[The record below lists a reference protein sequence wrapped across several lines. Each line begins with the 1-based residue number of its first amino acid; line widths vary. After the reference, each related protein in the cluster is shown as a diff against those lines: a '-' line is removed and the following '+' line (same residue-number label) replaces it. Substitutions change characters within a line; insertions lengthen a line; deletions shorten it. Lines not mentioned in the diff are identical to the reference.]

1 MRNIKKLSTSLL
13 LASAACLALTACT
26 YQKNNGESDAVTQ
39 DTVQISEAAST
50 DAASES
56 PAQSLEPLPG
66 TLTTDGASNTASS
79 ETSGTQEST
88 ETPSSES
95 ASASKTESKAAAAST
110 DASAE
115 TSTATKPAPAD
126 STVPM
131 DGLVEKLI
139 ATDVSMQ
146 SPIFKLS
153 TATLSTAVNN
163 DIVAQNTTLLQQ
175 YAAAYP
181 AVKIEYEHA
190 FIDSR
195 NILYVS
201 FTATFQSSE
210 APGTGVKHFSRNY
223 DLNKG
228 GEAIRVVGY
237 LYSAQDIASALL
249 AQNLDTH
256 HTAGSVDASVWESQ
270 KAFLK
275 NNDAAA
281 LTSQLAAADFGSDN
295 SLATITIT
303 RTSNQTLTIYYPVPH
318 SIGDYAI
325 FTIGVLS

>member
-39 DTVQISEAAST
+39 DTVQISETASA
-50 DAASES
+50 DAAPES
-56 PAQSLEPLPG
+56 PVQSLEPLPG
-66 TLTTDGASNTASS
+66 TPTTAGASNATSS

-110 DASAE
+110 E

-153 TATLSTAVNN
+153 TAALSTAVNN

-210 APGTGVKHFSRNY
+210 APETGVKHFSRNY

-256 HTAGSVDASVWESQ
+256 HTAGAVDASLWESQ